1 MQLVMW
7 LELKSDPRIKRRLM
21 WLWNCR
27 FLGGTFDVAEWED
40 KEE

>member
-1 MQLVMW
+1 MQLAMR
-7 LELKSDPRIKRRLM
+7 LELKLDPRIKGSLR
-21 WLWNCR
+21 NCR